1 MAQIALI
8 APCDSLASIAVETA
22 RKINM
27 DLQIETALLGDAIDV
42 AKQLQSEGIQVFIS
56 RGGTALV
63 LQNAPELSL
72 PVVEIRV
79 TAYDVV
85 RAMAKAKEF
94 GPRIGVIGFEN
105 MVLGA
110 STLEAVLGATIKEF
124 LLGSPNE
131 IEDKVQSAIKQGVDA
146 LIGGVITV
154 KTAEKLNIDAVLIE
168 SGPEAIRH
176 ALDEAIRVLQV
187 KKQENA
193 KAERVKLI
201 LDSVSDGIV
210 SFDNGELITV
220 FNRAMQDL
228 TGVRREDAIGQ
239 RVAKIIPKIHSTR
252 RSAYPNGSEHPEIL
266 RVNETLVSVTSVPI
280 IVDENC
286 TGTVVT
292 FQEVSRLENLEKN
305 LRRRLYSHGHIA
317 RFDFGDII
325 GESDCMQTTIA
336 MAGRFAEVDSTV
348 LIMGETG
355 TGKELFSQSIHNSSS
370 RKHGPFVAVNCAVL
384 PENLLES
391 ELFGYVE
398 GAFTGARK
406 GGKPG
411 LFELAHGG
419 TIFLDEIG
427 ALPIRLHG
435 RLLRALQEKEVM
447 RLGDDKIIPVD
458 ARIISA
464 SNKDLK
470 KLVHQGDFQEDLY
483 YRLDVLKLILPPLRE
498 RLEDIPLLVEAFSDA
513 ISRDMGIPFQGFT
526 NDALSL
532 LSTYDWPGN
541 VRQLRNAVEKCIVL
555 YQGGPVTKRDILTV
569 LSDDLYHT
577 PDNLDTTNKPL
588 HHIVDKTTKKA
599 ILNALESTGG
609 NKGEAARALGISRST
624 LWRKLQNE

>member
-1 MAQIALI
+1 MTQIALI
-8 APCDSLASIAVETA
+8 APCDSLASIATEIV
-22 RKINM
+22 RQIDM
-27 DLQIETALLGDAIDV
+27 DVQIKTALLGDAIDV
-42 AKQLQSEGIQVFIS
+42 AKQLQSEGIQVLIS

-63 LQNAPELSL
+63 LQNAPELNL
-72 PVVEIRV
+72 PVVEIRI
-79 TAYDVV
+79 TAYDIV
-85 RAMAKAKEF
+85 RAMAEARDF

-110 STLEAVLGATIKEF
+110 STLETILETTIQEFVLE
-124 LLGSPNE
+124 SPNE
-131 IEDKVQSAIKQGVDA
+131 IEGKVQNAIKQGVDA

-154 KTAEKLNIDAVLIE
+154 KTAEKLGINAVLIE
-168 SGPEAIRH
+168 SGQEAIRH
-176 ALDEAIRVLQV
+176 AIDEAIRVLRV
-187 KKQENA
+187 KKHENA
-193 KAERVKLI
+193 KAEQVKLI

-210 SFDNGELITV
+210 SFDTRERITV
-220 FNRAMQDL
+220 FNRAMQNL

-239 RVAKIIPKIHSTR
+239 NVARIIPKIHSIK
-252 RSAYPNGSEHPEIL
+252 RSAYPNGSEHPDIL
-266 RVNETLVSVTSVPI
+266 RVNETLVSITSAPI
-280 IVDENC
+280 MVDNAC
-286 TGTVVT
+286 AGTVAT
-292 FQEVSRLENLEKN
+292 FQEVSRLETLEKN

-317 RFDFGDII
+317 RFDFCDII

-336 MAGRFAEVDSTV
+336 MARRFAEVDSTV
-348 LIMGETG
+348 LILGETG
-355 TGKELFSQSIHNSSS
+355 TGKELFAQSIHNNSP
-370 RKHGPFVAVNCAVL
+370 RNNGPFVAVNCAVL

-427 ALPIRLHG
+427 ALPLRLHG

-458 ARIISA
+458 VRIISA

-498 RLEDIPLLVEAFSDA
+498 RLEDIPLLVDTFSDA
-513 ISRDMGIPFQGFT
+513 ISRDIGIPSKGFT
-526 NDALSL
+526 NDALAL
-532 LSTYDWPGN
+532 LSVYDWPGN

-555 YQGGPVTKRDILTV
+555 CQDGPITKHDILKV
-569 LSDDLYHT
+569 LC
-577 PDNLDTTNKPL
+577 DNLSYSPNNLDNTEKPL
-588 HHIVDKTTKKA
+588 HRIVDNTTKEA
-599 ILNALESTGG
+599 ILQALESTGG
-609 NKGEAARALGISRST
+609 NKGEAAQALGISRTT
-624 LWRKLQNE
+624 LWRKLQR